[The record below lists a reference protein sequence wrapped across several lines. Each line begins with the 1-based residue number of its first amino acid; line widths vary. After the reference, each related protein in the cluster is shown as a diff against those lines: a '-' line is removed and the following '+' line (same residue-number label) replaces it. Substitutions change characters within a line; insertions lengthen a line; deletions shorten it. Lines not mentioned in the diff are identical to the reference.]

1 MYLFDKRKEQTV
13 PYKAIKLGETFYDS
27 ENDIH
32 AMKIVSCEDEDG
44 CVNAINLQEGS
55 GLYYEDNEEV
65 VATKARVEI
74 YA

>member
-1 MYLFDKRKEQTV
+1 MYLFDKREEQTV
-13 PYKAIKLGETFYDS
+13 PYKAIKIGETFYES

-32 AMKIVSCEDEDG
+32 AMKITPCEDEDG
-44 CVNAINLQEGS
+44 CVNAINLQSGT
-55 GLYYEDNEEV
+55 GLYYEDDEEV

>member
-13 PYKAIKLGETFYDS
+13 PYNAIKVGETFYDS
-27 ENDIH
+27 ENDFH
-32 AMKIVSCEDEDG
+32 AMKIFLFENGKDCA
-44 CVNAINLQEGS
+44 NAINLETGEG
-55 GLYYEDNEEV
+55 LFYEDHDAV